1 MRCLITGA
9 TGFFG
14 SHLTLALAQT
24 TDWTLYGTSHKN
36 PQRLTIPQEHIQL
49 TQCDFRDQTAVDAL
63 VQNIQPDLIFH
74 LAAQSLPADSWRNP
88 RDTLDANV
96 LGSINLNE
104 AAKKQENSPRVVFVG
119 SSAEYGSGT
128 KEGAL
133 LVEDSPLEP
142 VNPYGV
148 SKLAADLMAQ
158 NYYAAGLLDI
168 IRVRP
173 FLIIG
178 VGKTGDACSDFSR
191 GVVAI
196 EREQSSA
203 LRVGN
208 LSSVRDFVAVQ
219 DASRALIL
227 IANHGES
234 GEVYNLCSGIG
245 HSMQEVLDLIVSNAE
260 REIIIEQDAKRLR
273 PTDEL
278 QLVGDSTK
286 LQSLGWKPEVSL
298 ETALVEILEYWR
310 RN

>member
-96 LGSINLNE
+96 LGSINLYE

-191 GVVAI
+191 GGGAI